1 MHYNTVGLKSN
12 YEIYIMQLQKNY
24 ITAKLMYKFIYLY
37 MNPLFLELFGVQLG
51 PPIEDGDNRIR
62 RFTGQMLIVI
72 IQDHHS
78 IDSK

>member
-1 MHYNTVGLKSN
+1 
-12 YEIYIMQLQKNY
+12 
-24 ITAKLMYKFIYLY
+24 MYKFIYLY